1 MISMKPRLFLF
12 DSRKDYYGEI
22 ILDLSSLNHRDFH
35 FKDSQYFIDIGFRAP
50 TPTDVEHALGGCPAG
65 VYCSRAFRD
74 GDPGEQWSFTKE
86 IKNEPNAKK
95 MYAITQCPL
104 KNFELGQ
111 DRFSQL
117 QLIIDAH
124 DHNNTHKF
132 NGFVDIGDVEL
143 SNVNFSVRT
152 RNVLKA
158 ANIVFLSD
166 LLKRDSG
173 DLLSLQNSGRK
184 TVHEI
189 QNYLKYRGLDLDSDD
204 NARISKTLKD
214 SKTELLAHSNDQNST
229 LNSMQATVPDI
240 LLENFDFSVRTR
252 NIFLKENINYLSELV
267 KWNEP
272 ALLRIKNCGRTSL
285 SEIKLFLTSMGLR
298 LGDNKTV
305 FSNPEVEFL
314 DPETL
319 VGQNFFEDVLHEI
332 QSVKDQRQRDILLS
346 RFGFPAFLT
355 LEEIGEKYSV
365 TRERIR
371 QLESKGLDGI
381 FRNRNN
387 KLSAWYQILTSICLE
402 SSFPIEI
409 QSADMLDLRL
419 KNEDYNLEKLIGKII
434 YWTDRKGNL
443 GDKQKLF
450 IVSLGASNYLSHIS
464 QEDLLRLND
473 LVEKELLSVEREK
486 LLTIKNK
493 LKAYVP
499 ESQAGFFN
507 LIWNREI
514 KNCLIV
520 GKNTDEDFLVIV
532 KYIKRSKI
540 ERTVQLI
547 IEKVNASD
555 FPLRR
560 EDFTHIIEGYNISQ
574 RSVSVALQNNDEIF
588 PIRHGLW
595 ATFKHLT
602 FTKNDRKIILNEA
615 AKKIKAKPNLQ
626 FHTREIVEKIKD
638 ELSTELNYFA
648 ITAILTKFGDFKYLG
663 RNVFASSEADI
674 DQRYFI
680 HQAAVNVLRSNNR
693 IMHIKDIF
701 QEASELV
708 SISSPD
714 AINILPPMVN
724 LGGRMIGLDYWE
736 ID

>member
-1 MISMKPRLFLF
+1 MKPRLFLF

-22 ILDLSSLNHRDFH
+22 ILDLSSLNDREFH
-35 FKDSQYFIDIGFRAP
+35 FKDTQYFIDIGFRAP
-50 TPTDVEHALGGCPAG
+50 TPTDVEHALDGCPAG
-65 VYCSRAFRD
+65 VYCSGAFRD
-74 GDPGEQWSFTKE
+74 GDPGERWSFSKE
-86 IKNEPNAKK
+86 IKNEPNTKK

-104 KNFELGQ
+104 KNFDLDQEK
-111 DRFSQL
+111 FSEL
-117 QLIIDAH
+117 QLVIDA
-124 DHNNTHKF
+124 NNQNHTNKF
-132 NGFVDIGDVEL
+132 NSFVDVGDVEL

-166 LLKRDSG
+166 LLQSDSA
-173 DLLSLQNSGRK
+173 DLLNIQNSGRK
-184 TVHEI
+184 TVNEI
-189 QNYLKYRGLDLDSDD
+189 QNYLKFRGLDLDSDE
-204 NARISKTLKD
+204 NVRISKLLKD
-214 SKTELLAHSNDQNST
+214 RKTVLSAHSNDQNST
-229 LNSMQATVPDI
+229 LNSMQVTVPDM
-240 LLENFDFSVRTR
+240 LLQSFDFSVRTR
-252 NIFLKENINYLSELV
+252 NIFLKENINYVSELV

-272 ALLRIKNCGRTSL
+272 ALLRIKNFGRKSL
-285 SEIKLFLTSMGLR
+285 SEIKLFLTNMGLS

-305 FSNPEVEFL
+305 FSHPEIEFS

-332 QSVKDQRQRDILLS
+332 QSVKDQRQKDILLS

-371 QLESKGLDGI
+371 QLESKGLDEI

-387 KLSAWYQILTSICLE
+387 KLRAWYQILTSICLE
-402 SSFPIEI
+402 ASFPIEI
-409 QSADMLDLRL
+409 QSADIVDQRL
-419 KNEDYNLEKLIGKII
+419 KNENYNLEKLIKKTI

-443 GDKQKLF
+443 GDKKRLF
-450 IVSLGASNYLSHIS
+450 IVGFGANSYLSHIS

-473 LVEKELLSVEREK
+473 LVEKELSSVERVK

-499 ESQAGFFN
+499 ETQMGFFN
-507 LIWNREI
+507 LIWQREI

-520 GKNTDEDFLVIV
+520 GEHTDEDSLVVV

-560 EDFTHIIEGYNISQ
+560 EDFTPIIEGYKISH

-595 ATFKHLT
+595 ATFKHLK
-602 FTKNDRKIILNEA
+602 FTKNDQKIILNEA
-615 AKKIKAKPNLQ
+615 AEKIKSKPNLQ
-626 FHTREIVEKIKD
+626 FHTREIEEKIKD
-638 ELSTELNYFA
+638 ALSTELNYFA

-663 RNVFASSEADI
+663 RNVFVSSEADI
-674 DQRYFI
+674 EQRYFI

-708 SISSPD
+708 SIHSPD
-714 AINILPPMVN
+714 AINISPPMVN
-724 LGGRMIGLDYWE
+724 LGDRMIALDYWE